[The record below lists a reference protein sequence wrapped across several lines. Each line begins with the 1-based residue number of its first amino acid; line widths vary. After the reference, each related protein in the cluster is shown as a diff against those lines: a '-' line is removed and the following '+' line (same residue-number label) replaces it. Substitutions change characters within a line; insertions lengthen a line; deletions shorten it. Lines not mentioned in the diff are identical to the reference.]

1 MNVTTR
7 PDLPEEETHDFHA
20 FEGFTAP
27 DGAPGQDVSH
37 THKRGLD
44 AWLGTQKEQPAW
56 QALYDDLLQE
66 QNDRPKEERWDW
78 RKCLYVAWRC
88 LPARLRWPA
97 NLAELAS
104 FMGLTNTATIRHWK
118 IKDPAIEKR
127 IADLRVRLVDEH
139 VSDLLQ
145 AAVDCGIGDG
155 PQGHQD
161 RKMLLEIAGIY
172 RNKQEIA
179 GEINVSSDDERAARL
194 AAILESARAAA
205 EIDRM
210 LAADTAIWR
219 PLAGPQSQAYHS
231 PAG

>member
-1 MNVTTR
+1 MNVAIE
-7 PDLPEEETHDFHA
+7 PDVPEEETHDFHA
-20 FEGFTAP
+20 FAGFTAP
-27 DGAPGQDVSH
+27 GGAPGQDVSH
-37 THKRGLD
+37 ARKRDLD
-44 AWLGTQKEQPAW
+44 GWLAAHANPPAWL
-56 QALYDDLLQE
+56 ALYDDLLFE
-66 QNDRPKEERWDW
+66 QSDRPKEERWDW

-88 LPARLRWPA
+88 LPAKLRWPA

-118 IKDPAIEKR
+118 IKDPTIERR

-155 PQGHQD
+155 YQGHQD

-179 GEINVSSDDERAARL
+179 GELNVNSDDERAARL
-194 AAILESARAAA
+194 AAIFESARARRSRQ
-205 EIDRM
+205 D
-210 LAADTAIWR
+210 
-219 PLAGPQSQAYHS
+219 AGIGQSDVAPVGGSAKSGVPQ
-231 PAG
+231 PG